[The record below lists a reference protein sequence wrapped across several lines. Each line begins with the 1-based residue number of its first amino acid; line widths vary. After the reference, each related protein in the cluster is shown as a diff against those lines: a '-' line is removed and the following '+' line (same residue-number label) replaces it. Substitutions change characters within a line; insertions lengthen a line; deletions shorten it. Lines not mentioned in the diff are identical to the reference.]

1 MPQVIN
7 ISDEEIQYVERLLL
21 PVGKTFDPERVDF
34 IRNFNTIDL
43 QAVPGSGK
51 TTALL
56 AKLVILERKLP
67 FADGSGILVLS
78 HTNAAIDEIKEKI
91 QKHCPRLF
99 SYPNFIGT
107 IQSFVDEFLAV
118 PYYVQ
123 KFNKK
128 PNRIDHEIYNEK
140 IKSFIEK
147 PWLYKL
153 NFHKETTDKVAY
165 IKNNNE
171 GLFYNYRFQSSNEIQ
186 LVKKLNEGV
195 LEISK
200 PRGRTRAENYRDYT
214 QEEKLNVYKW
224 FFEFKKSIL
233 KSGVLHYDDAYFLA
247 ERYLKNFPCIKTIL
261 QNRFSFVFVDEMQD
275 METHQYNLLENIF
288 YVNGNSLSIIQRIG
302 DKNQAIYNSV
312 KADNI
317 WVDRAEILRLNGSP
331 RLSKP
336 IADVVKKFALY
347 SDDTFDI
354 VGKNDCEIK
363 PHILVFKTANIGN
376 IISFFAQIVKD
387 NGLENSD
394 KPIKVVCWNTEWK
407 EDEASR
413 NDITKLRLEDY
424 HNTYKKDKG
433 KPKLDYEN
441 LKSYLL
447 YFEKKQTLEPLR
459 KNILNAFLKIL
470 RLENINTT
478 EDRPFTKKKLI
489 DFVHEKDVKKYN
501 ELNLN
506 LYYWSIGII
515 QEKTNEVWEGIKEY
529 VPTFLEIFEKTI
541 SDSANFINSANVEI
555 PAENY
560 EIITPTNHYKEDGLE
575 IEITSVHAVKGQTHC
590 ATLYL
595 ESYFQKDGNGAN
607 AKSYESQRLKDQ
619 FLGTQIQSNVGNRVK
634 QSAKM
639 AYVGFSRPTD
649 LLCVAVH
656 KDRFDNLLSEIDKD
670 VWEIIEVTNKE

>member
-1 MPQVIN
+1 MPQVID
-7 ISDEEIQYVERLLL
+7 ITDEEIQYAEQLLL
-21 PVGKTFDPERVDF
+21 PAGKTFDEERIAF
-34 IRNFNTIDL
+34 IRNFHTIDL

-91 QKHCPRLF
+91 QKHCPKLF

-107 IQSFVDEFLAV
+107 IQSLVDEFLTI

-140 IKSFIEK
+140 IKSYLDK
-147 PWLYKL
+147 LWLHRFNL
-153 NFHKETTDKVAY
+153 SPETNSKVAH

-171 GLFYNYRFQSSNEIQ
+171 ALFYNFRFHFTNELQ
-186 LVKKLNEGV
+186 LVKKFNDDV

-200 PRGRTRAENYRDYT
+200 PRGNTRPINYRDYT
-214 QEEKLNVYKW
+214 LQEKQEVYSW
-224 FFEFKKSIL
+224 FLQFKKAIL

-247 ERYLKNFPCIKTIL
+247 EMYLRDFPSIKTIL

-288 YVNGNSLSIIQRIG
+288 YDEGKGNSKIQRIG

-312 KADNI
+312 KADDI
-317 WVDRAEILRLNGSP
+317 WVDRPEVLRLNGSQ
-331 RLSKP
+331 RLSKH
-336 IADVVKKFALY
+336 IANVVKKFALY
-347 SDDTFDI
+347 SDENFDI
-354 VGKNDCEIK
+354 VGKNEVEIK
-363 PHILVFKTANIGN
+363 PHILVFENGTIER
-376 IISFFAQIVKD
+376 IIPFFAKIVRGK
-387 NGLENSD
+387 GLENSV

-407 EDEASR
+407 EDETSR
-413 NDITKLRLEDY
+413 NDETKLRLEDY
-424 HNTYKKDKG
+424 YKGFKKEKG
-433 KPKLDYEN
+433 KPKQDYDN

-447 YFEKKQTLEPLR
+447 YFEEKQTLEPLR
-459 KNILNAFLKIL
+459 KNILNALLKIL
-470 RLENINTT
+470 RLENINTAD
-478 EDRPFTKKKLI
+478 DRPYTKKQLI
-489 DFVHEKDVKKYN
+489 DFIRNKDIQKYD

-506 LYYWSIGII
+506 LYNWSIGII
-515 QEKTNEVWEGIKEY
+515 QNENDNVWNEIKAY
-529 VPTFLEIFEKTI
+529 VPTLLALFDKTI
-541 SDSANFINSANVEI
+541 SASTDFIYNAMVEI
-555 PAENY
+555 PSENP
-560 EIITPTNHYKEDGLE
+560 EILTSTNHYKEDGLE

-619 FLGTQIQSNVGNRVK
+619 FLGTQIQSTVGERVK

-649 LLCVAVH
+649 LLCFAVH
-656 KDRFDNLLSEIDKD
+656 KDRFDSILNTID
-670 VWEIIEVTNKE
+670 TNIWDIRTVE